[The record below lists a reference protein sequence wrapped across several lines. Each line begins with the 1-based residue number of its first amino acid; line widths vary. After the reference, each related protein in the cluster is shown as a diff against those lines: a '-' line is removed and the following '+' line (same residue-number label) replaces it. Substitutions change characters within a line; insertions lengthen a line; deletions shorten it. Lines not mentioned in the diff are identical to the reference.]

1 MNIKIEVDTVVKRML
16 AGEVPMDLIVT
27 EITDNKIICGA
38 WEFDKHTGNEIDD
51 FFDGII
57 SYIIL

>member
-1 MNIKIEVDTVVKRML
+1 MKIEVGTVVKRML
-16 AGEVPMDLIVT
+16 AGEIPMELIVT
-27 EITDNKIICGA
+27 EITDDKIICGA

-51 FFDGII
+51 YFSGIV